1 MVTVSCE
8 NGDAKDS
15 MKIANGK
22 IMDLCGIEV
31 IVGVG
36 TVIG

>member
-8 NGDAKDS
+8 NCVAKDS
-15 MKIANGK
+15 MEITNGR

-31 IVGVG
+31 IVGVC
-36 TVIG
+36 TVVG

>member
-1 MVTVSCE
+1 MVTISCE
-8 NGDAKDS
+8 NGVAKDS
-15 MKIANGK
+15 MEIVNGR

-36 TVIG
+36 TVVG